1 MEIKIL
7 LEMIIVLSILLGI
20 TILLLASA
28 IIHIRKIQQELIE
41 LDKEQHTQNTD
52 IIELMKYR
60 GESSAMLLQHTYVL
74 EYLAEQDVKRNKN
87 KYPIPSIVG
96 EA

>member
-7 LEMIIVLSILLGI
+7 LEMMIVLSILLGI
-20 TILLLASA
+20 TMLFLASA
-28 IIHIRKIQQELIE
+28 IIHIRKIQNELIE
-41 LDKEQHTQNTD
+41 IDKEQHEQNKD

-60 GESSAMLLQHTYVL
+60 GESSVMLIQHTQVL
-74 EYLAEQDVKRNKN
+74 EYLAEQDAKRNKN
-87 KYPIPSIVG
+87 KYPIPSIIG

>member
-1 MEIKIL
+1 
-7 LEMIIVLSILLGI
+7 MIIILSILLGI
-20 TILLLASA
+20 TMLFLASA
-28 IIHIRKIQQELIE
+28 IIHIKKIQQELIE
-41 LDKEQHTQNTD
+41 IDKEQHTQNKD

-74 EYLAEQDVKRNKN
+74 EYLAEQDAIRNKN

>member
-1 MEIKIL
+1 
-7 LEMIIVLSILLGI
+7 
-20 TILLLASA
+20 
-28 IIHIRKIQQELIE
+28 
-41 LDKEQHTQNTD
+41 
-52 IIELMKYR
+52 MKYR

-74 EYLAEQDVKRNKN
+74 EYLAEQDAIKNKN

>member
-7 LEMIIVLSILLGI
+7 LKMIIILSVLLVINSLF
-20 TILLLASA
+20 LASA
-28 IIHIRKIQQELIE
+28 IIHIRKIQKELIE
-41 LDKEQHTQNTD
+41 IDKEQHTQNKD
-52 IIELMKYR
+52 IIELLKYR

-74 EYLAEQDVKRNKN
+74 EYLAEQDAIKNKN

>member
-1 MEIKIL
+1 
-7 LEMIIVLSILLGI
+7 MIIILSVLLVINSLF
-20 TILLLASA
+20 LASA
-28 IIHIRKIQQELIE
+28 IIHIKKIQQELIE
-41 LDKEQHTQNTD
+41 IDKEQHNQNKD
-52 IIELMKYR
+52 ILELMKYR

-74 EYLAEQDVKRNKN
+74 EYLAEQDAIRNKN

>member
-1 MEIKIL
+1 
-7 LEMIIVLSILLGI
+7 MIIVLSIFLGI

-28 IIHIRKIQQELIE
+28 IIHIRKIQKELIE
-41 LDKEQHTQNTD
+41 IDKEQHNQNKD
-52 IIELMKYR
+52 ILELMKYR

-74 EYLAEQDVKRNKN
+74 EYLAEQDAIRNKN

>member
-1 MEIKIL
+1 
-7 LEMIIVLSILLGI
+7 MIIILSVLLVINSLF
-20 TILLLASA
+20 LAST

-41 LDKEQHTQNTD
+41 LNKEQHNQNKD
-52 IIELMKYR
+52 IIELLKYR

-74 EYLAEQDVKRNKN
+74 EYLAEQDAIRNKN

>member
-1 MEIKIL
+1 
-7 LEMIIVLSILLGI
+7 MIIVLSILLGI

-41 LDKEQHTQNTD
+41 IDKEQHNQNKD
-52 IIELMKYR
+52 ILELMKYR

-74 EYLAEQDVKRNKN
+74 EYLAEQDAIRNKN